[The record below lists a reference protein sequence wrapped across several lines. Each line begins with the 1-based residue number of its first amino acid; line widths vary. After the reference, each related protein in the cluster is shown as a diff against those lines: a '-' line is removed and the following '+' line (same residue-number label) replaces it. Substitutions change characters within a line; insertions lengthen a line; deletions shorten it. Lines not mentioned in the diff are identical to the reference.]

1 MSKRGRPSKK
11 PIQLVFDHVFDKVL
25 FPYQREWILDQS
37 RFKIV
42 NKSRQIGFS
51 TAIALEALIDVLRGE
66 PVYFISRSERQSIH
80 LLDKF
85 YKWCDYF
92 SEAGVTIPFTNRTKT
107 DCKIGNVDVKSL
119 TSKAVTGEGF
129 SGNIYLDE
137 FALHEDDERIYR
149 SLFPTITWGYKIR
162 IVSRPFGQT
171 NLFYKIYNDERSYRD
186 YSRHQFDI
194 HRAIQDGLD
203 INLDILRNNID
214 EEGFR
219 ENYECQFVDENTAYY
234 PYNLIRKCISDID
247 SRLNGKKYIGID
259 VGRTNDL
266 TSIVTITQDDF
277 GTFNVTDIRNL
288 KNRTFVDQKDIIT
301 EVIERENPE
310 RVLIDKGSVGY
321 QLAEDLER
329 EFHFVKGVTFN
340 PTYKLTIATNLKK
353 LMEQG
358 LLKLPD
364 NLELVSDIHGVKKI
378 VNSNNTVSFVAERTS
393 KGHSDRAFALMMAL
407 HAATEVIKVP
417 RLRWIN

>member
-1 MSKRGRPSKK
+1 MSKRGRPSKQ
-11 PIQLVFDHVFDKVL
+11 PLQVVIDHIFDKVL

-92 SEAGVTIPFTNRTKT
+92 SEAGITIPFTNRTKT

-171 NLFYKIYNDERSYRD
+171 NLFYKIYNDTRGYRD
-186 YSRHQFDI
+186 YSRHQYDI
-194 HRAIQDGLD
+194 HRAIKDGLKID
-203 INLDILRNNID
+203 LNILKNNID
-214 EEGFR
+214 EEGYR

-234 PYNLIRKCISDID
+234 PYSLIRKCITDID
-247 SRLNGKKYIGID
+247 NKVKGKKWIGID
-259 VGRTNDL
+259 VGRTHDL
-266 TSIVTITQDDF
+266 TSIVTVTQDEY
-277 GTFNVTDIRNL
+277 GNYHLTDICNL
-288 KNRTFVDQKDIIT
+288 KNKSFVDQKDVITDIIA
-301 EVIERENPE
+301 RENPL
-310 RVLIDKGSVGY
+310 RVLIDKGAVGY

-329 EFHFVKGVTFN
+329 EFHFVKGITMN
-340 PTYKLTIATNLKK
+340 PTFKLTIATNLKK
-353 LMEQG
+353 IMEQS
-358 LLKLPD
+358 LLKIPD
-364 NLELVSDIHGVKKI
+364 DLQLVSDIHGVKKI

-393 KGHSDRAFALMMAL
+393 KGHSDSAFATMLAL
-407 HAATEVIKVP
+407 HAATEEIKVP
-417 RLRWIN
+417 RIRWI